1 LAESFRAEGYGITSA
16 GIFARNLINRFEID
30 TNNHEW
36 FFYLDNQSMI
46 QRLSGYSSISAPKWN
61 LRPDEDITKM
71 ASTVMKPIP
80 HQLIHVK
87 SHQDTTKNPDDLPFP
102 AVLNIMADQQAT
114 RQRNIMTK
122 PASEVQ
128 NIAAAQLRIQE
139 MCITWDSQK
148 WLLQTAGRIPVQ
160 NFYSDKYGW
169 SETTFHSIAWDI
181 QHSVLKSFPDADQTR
196 ILKFVHGWLPTAS
209 RSHKEG
215 SSNSPRCPI
224 CSAPR
229 EDNIHLFH
237 CNHKEME
244 PIQEKLQYFLVKD
257 MHDHGD
263 GEISNIIELGIL
275 NSDWTNA
282 WSPLIPSVSRKWKIA
297 VQEQSRIGW
306 RHILCGRISK
316 SLISEMN
323 KHYESQDLS
332 AYIYNGNRWAKKLLQ
347 NIWTVML
354 ELWKTWNNIIY
365 NTNRQAAEERLREQL
380 EPKIQS
386 CYTWS
391 NIIPAR
397 ERTIWFSTTL
407 EEKLQEDP
415 TKLSNWLQGASRLIK
430 IAKREQRQ
438 RPKESAILER
448 FLNVARNLVNN
459 TPREDLE
466 IINPRAFPQELN
478 PD

>member
-1 LAESFRAEGYGITSA
+1 
-16 GIFARNLINRFEID
+16 
-30 TNNHEW
+30 
-36 FFYLDNQSMI
+36 
-46 QRLSGYSSISAPKWN
+46 
-61 LRPDEDITKM
+61 M
-71 ASTVMKPIP
+71 ASTVMEPIP

-263 GEISNIIELGIL
+263 GEISNIIKLGIL

-354 ELWKTWNNIIY
+354 ELWKTRNNIIY

-380 EPKIQS
+380 EPKIRS

-391 NIIPAR
+391 HIIPA
-397 ERTIWFSTTL
+397 
-407 EEKLQEDP
+407 
-415 TKLSNWLQGASRLIK
+415 
-430 IAKREQRQ
+430 
-438 RPKESAILER
+438 
-448 FLNVARNLVNN
+448 
-459 TPREDLE
+459 
-466 IINPRAFPQELN
+466 
-478 PD
+478 